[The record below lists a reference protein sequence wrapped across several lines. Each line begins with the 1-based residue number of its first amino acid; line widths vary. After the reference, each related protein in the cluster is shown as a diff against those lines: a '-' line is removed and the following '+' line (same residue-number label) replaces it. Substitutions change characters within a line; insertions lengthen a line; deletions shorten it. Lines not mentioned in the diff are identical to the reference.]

1 MPEALT
7 GVLERIIFFNEEND
21 YFVGE
26 VAIEGQPGA
35 VTVQGKISAPLCGET
50 LQLTGSWTQTKYGNQ
65 FKFETY
71 KQILPSSIYGIRK
84 FLSSGIV
91 KGIGEKMAEKI
102 VNKFGVEVFRVLDEE
117 SGRLREIKGLG
128 ADRAKA
134 LKAAWVE
141 HQALRESSIYMHS
154 LGLGSAMCA
163 RLIKRFGSAVKR
175 LIEENP
181 YALIGEVDRL
191 GFRTIDQVAKNA
203 GVSSHSRERLKAGL
217 AFACTMN
224 EEDGHT
230 AIDRQ
235 ELLSNASRLLS
246 DSNQQQQITIE
257 DLEHPLIEMLES
269 QNLSVVEGTN
279 LLQSP
284 RLMRHETLI
293 AEHLLRLKNKP
304 SALPAIDH
312 PKALEWAQKRAKI
325 TLSEEQGQ
333 SVIEALKEKV
343 FILTGGPGTGKTT
356 VLKTLIEILRA
367 KNVRYQLASPTGRA
381 AQRMTEATGAPAQTI
396 HRLLKYDPAT
406 GFWTHNEE
414 EPLDT
419 QFLIVDEASM
429 IDTSLMSAL
438 VRAVPDNAHLLLV
451 GDADQLPSVGPGEIL
466 HDLIGSK
473 EFRVGRL
480 QRIFRQNEGLLLR
493 TAHALLH
500 GDRLPPMYK
509 KSAEDFDPQ
518 IDLNAFAASTPE
530 EAVEKVVELC
540 QRVPKALGLNPMTD
554 VQVLVPMHKGEAGT
568 INLNAKLQE
577 ALNPKRPGM
586 TIGQLRYTVGDKL
599 LQTRNNYEK
608 MLFNG
613 DIGRVEHFHAI
624 DGTLD
629 VIFGHER
636 VTLSRQELNDTT
648 LAYAIS
654 IHKSQGSEYPCII
667 IPLIKAHF
675 AMLTRNLLYT
685 ALTRGKRQVI
695 LVGDAAA
702 WKLAANRVET
712 NTRTTGLRFC
722 LKRLA
727 EADLR

>member
-26 VAIEGQPGA
+26 VAVEGQPGA
-35 VTVQGKISAPLCGET
+35 ITVQGKINGPLCGET
-50 LQLTGSWTQTKYGNQ
+50 LELTGNWTQTKYGNQ

-191 GFRTIDQVAKNA
+191 GFKTIDQVARNA
-203 GVSSHSRERLKAGL
+203 GMSSHSKERLKAGL
-217 AFACTMN
+217 TFACGTN

-235 ELLSNASRLLS
+235 TLLTQAAKLLEV
-246 DSNQQQQITIE
+246 DTT

-269 QNLSVVEGTN
+269 QSLSVIEGTN

-293 AEHLLRLKNKP
+293 AEHLLRLKTKA
-304 SALPAIDH
+304 SALPPIDH

-466 HDLIGSK
+466 HDIIGCK
-473 EFRVGRL
+473 QFQVGRL

-509 KSAEDFDPQ
+509 KSADDFDPAL
-518 IDLNAFAASTPE
+518 DLNAFAANTPE

-568 INLNAKLQE
+568 INLNTRLQE
-577 ALNPKRPGM
+577 ALNAKRPGM
-586 TIGQLRYTVGDKL
+586 TMGQVRFTVGDKL

-629 VIFGHER
+629 VIFGNER
-636 VTLSRQELNDTT
+636 VTLSRQELNDTA

-654 IHKSQGSEYPCII
+654 IHKSQGSEYPCVI
-667 IPLIKAHF
+667 IPLLKAHF

-712 NTRTTGLRFC
+712 NTRTTALKLR
-722 LKRLA
+722 LQMTRSQ
-727 EADLR
+727 EIR